1 MDILGFLK
9 KNRALIGTCGG
20 VLGTF
25 ATGVL
30 AARAALRAE
39 KELVGS
45 ESTEASEKLKI
56 VLKHAGIPLLAGAL
70 TTGCI
75 LDAHNTHVKFEN
87 GLISSGVALCGL
99 LSQAQH
105 EKRLS
110 LPSEMVVENASDDSR
125 YGLFR
130 EINTGMIFSARIDDV
145 LAACRDVN
153 RAIYIG
159 GGATIGEFFEFLN
172 IDYISMSTDSKKAGS
187 DWGWTPAYCEE
198 YYIMPW
204 VEFDFKR
211 IELPDGR
218 SVIDICPSVAPIP
231 PDMLDAYDLFGG
243 A

>member
-25 ATGVL
+25 ATGIL

-105 EKRLS
+105 EKHLNA
-110 LPSEMVVENASDDSR
+110 PSELLEEGDAASQ
-125 YGLFR
+125 YALFR
-130 EINTGMIFSARIDDV
+130 EINTGLIFNASVDDV
-145 LAACRDVN
+145 LAACRDLN
-153 RAIYIG
+153 RDIYING
-159 GGATIGEFFEFLN
+159 SYTIGEFFEFLN
-172 IDYISMSTDSKKAGS
+172 IDYVSISKDEKKAEP
-187 DWGWTPAYCEE
+187 DWGWTPGYCEE
-198 YYIMPW
+198 YYIMPY
-204 VEFDFKR
+204 VEFEYKKV
-211 IELPDGR
+211 ELADGR
-218 SVIDICPSVAPIP
+218 TIIDICPVIPPIP
-231 PDMLDAYDLFGG
+231 PDMLDAYDSFGG

>member
-30 AARAALRAE
+30 SARAALRAE

-75 LDAHNTHVKFEN
+75 LDVHNTHVKFEN
-87 GLISSGVALCGL
+87 SLISSGVALCGL
-99 LSQAQH
+99 LQQTQH
-105 EKRLS
+105 EKRLNT
-110 LPSEMVVENASDDSR
+110 PSELLEEGDTTSQYA
-125 YGLFR
+125 LFR
-130 EINTGMIFSARIDDV
+130 EINTGLIFNASVDDV
-145 LAACRDVN
+145 LAACRDLN
-153 RAIYIG
+153 RGIYING
-159 GGATIGEFFEFLN
+159 SSTLGEFFEFLN
-172 IDYISMSTDSKKAGS
+172 IDYISKDAKKAEP
-187 DWGWTPAYCEE
+187 DWGWTPGYCEE
-198 YYIMPW
+198 YYIMPY
-204 VEFDFKR
+204 VEFEYKKV
-211 IELPDGR
+211 ELADGR
-218 SVIDICPSVAPIP
+218 VVIDICPVIPPIP
-231 PDMLDAYDLFGG
+231 PDTLDAYDSFGG

>member
-1 MDILGFLK
+1 MDILGLLK

-25 ATGVL
+25 ATGIL

-99 LSQAQH
+99 LQRTQH
-105 EKRLS
+105 EKHLNA
-110 LPSEMVVENASDDSR
+110 PSELLEEGDVASQ
-125 YGLFR
+125 YALFR
-130 EINTGMIFSARIDDV
+130 ETNTGLIFNASVDDV
-145 LAACRDVN
+145 LAACRDLN
-153 RAIYIG
+153 RGIYING
-159 GGATIGEFFEFLN
+159 SSTIGEFFEFLN
-172 IDYISMSTDSKKAGS
+172 IDYVSISKDAKKAGP
-187 DWGWTPAYCEE
+187 DWGWTPGYCEE
-198 YYIMPW
+198 YYIMPY
-204 VEFDFKR
+204 VEFEYKKV
-211 IELPDGR
+211 ELADGR
-218 SVIDICPSVAPIP
+218 TIIDICPVIPPIP
-231 PDMLDAYDLFGG
+231 PDMLDAYDSFGG

>member
-25 ATGVL
+25 ATGIL

-39 KELVGS
+39 RELVGS

-99 LSQAQH
+99 LQQTQH
-105 EKRLS
+105 EKHLNA
-110 LPSEMVVENASDDSR
+110 PSELLEEGDVASQ
-125 YGLFR
+125 YALFR
-130 EINTGMIFSARIDDV
+130 EINTGLIFNASVDDV
-145 LAACRDVN
+145 LAACRDLN
-153 RAIYIG
+153 RDIYING
-159 GGATIGEFFEFLN
+159 LSTLGEFFEFLN
-172 IDYISMSTDSKKAGS
+172 ISYISVPNDTKQAGA
-187 DWGWTPAYCEE
+187 DWGWTPGYCEE
-198 YYIMPW
+198 YYIMPY
-204 VEFDFKR
+204 VEFEYKKV
-211 IELPDGR
+211 ELADGR
-218 SVIDICPSVAPIP
+218 AVIDICPVIPPIP

>member
-30 AARAALRAE
+30 SARAALRAE

-75 LDAHNTHVKFEN
+75 LDVHNTHVKFEN
-87 GLISSGVALCGL
+87 SLISSGVALCGL
-99 LSQAQH
+99 LQQTQH
-105 EKRLS
+105 EKRLNT
-110 LPSEMVVENASDDSR
+110 PSELLEEGDATSQ
-125 YGLFR
+125 YALFR
-130 EINTGMIFSARIDDV
+130 EINTGLIFNASVDDV
-145 LAACRDVN
+145 LAACRDLN
-153 RAIYIG
+153 RGIYING
-159 GGATIGEFFEFLN
+159 SSTLGEFFEFLN
-172 IDYISMSTDSKKAGS
+172 IDYISKDAKKAEP
-187 DWGWTPAYCEE
+187 DWGWTPGYCEE
-198 YYIMPW
+198 YYIMPY
-204 VEFDFKR
+204 VEFEYKKV
-211 IELPDGR
+211 ELADGR
-218 SVIDICPSVAPIP
+218 VVIDICPVIPPIP
-231 PDMLDAYDLFGG
+231 PDTLDAYDSFGG

>member
-25 ATGVL
+25 ATGIL

-39 KELVGS
+39 KELVSS

-105 EKRLS
+105 EKHLNA
-110 LPSEMVVENASDDSR
+110 PSELLEEGDVASQ
-125 YGLFR
+125 YALFR
-130 EINTGMIFSARIDDV
+130 EINTGLIFNASVGDV
-145 LAACRDVN
+145 LAACRDLN
-153 RAIYIG
+153 RGIYING
-159 GGATIGEFFEFLN
+159 SSTIGEFFEFLN
-172 IDYISMSTDSKKAGS
+172 IDYVSISKDAKKAEP
-187 DWGWTPAYCEE
+187 DWGWTPGYCEE
-198 YYIMPW
+198 YYIMPY
-204 VEFDFKR
+204 VEFEYKKV
-211 IELPDGR
+211 ELADGR
-218 SVIDICPSVAPIP
+218 TIIDICPVIPPIP

>member
-30 AARAALRAE
+30 SARAALRAE

-110 LPSEMVVENASDDSR
+110 LPSELLEEGDATSQ
-125 YGLFR
+125 YALFR
-130 EINTGMIFSARIDDV
+130 EINTGLIFNASVDDV
-145 LAACRDVN
+145 LAACRDLN
-153 RAIYIG
+153 RGIYING
-159 GGATIGEFFEFLN
+159 SSTLGEFFEFLN
-172 IDYISMSTDSKKAGS
+172 IDYISKDATKAEP
-187 DWGWTPAYCEE
+187 DWGWTPGYCEE
-198 YYIMPW
+198 YYIMPY
-204 VEFDFKR
+204 VEFEYKKV
-211 IELPDGR
+211 ELADGR
-218 SVIDICPSVAPIP
+218 VVIDICPVIPPIP
-231 PDMLDAYDLFGG
+231 PDMLDAYDSFGG

>member
-25 ATGVL
+25 ATGIL

-105 EKRLS
+105 EKHLNA
-110 LPSEMVVENASDDSR
+110 PSELLEEGDAASQ
-125 YGLFR
+125 YALFR
-130 EINTGMIFSARIDDV
+130 EINTGLIFNASVDDV
-145 LAACRDVN
+145 LAACRDLN
-153 RAIYIG
+153 RDIYING
-159 GGATIGEFFEFLN
+159 SSTIGEFFEFLN
-172 IDYISMSTDSKKAGS
+172 IDYVSISKDAKKAEP
-187 DWGWTPAYCEE
+187 DWGWTPGYCEE
-198 YYIMPW
+198 YYIMPY
-204 VEFDFKR
+204 VEFEYKKV
-211 IELPDGR
+211 ELADGR
-218 SVIDICPSVAPIP
+218 TIIDICPVIPPIP
-231 PDMLDAYDLFGG
+231 PDMLDAYDSFGG

>member
-30 AARAALRAE
+30 SARAALRAE

-87 GLISSGVALCGL
+87 SLISSGVALCGL
-99 LSQAQH
+99 LQQTQH
-105 EKRLS
+105 EKRLNA
-110 LPSEMVVENASDDSR
+110 PSELLEEGDVTSQYA
-125 YGLFR
+125 LFR
-130 EINTGMIFSARIDDV
+130 EINTGLIFNASVDDV
-145 LAACRDVN
+145 LAACRDLN
-153 RAIYIG
+153 RGIYING
-159 GGATIGEFFEFLN
+159 SSTLGEFFEFLN
-172 IDYISMSTDSKKAGS
+172 IDYISKDAKKAEP
-187 DWGWTPAYCEE
+187 DWGWTPGYCEE
-198 YYIMPW
+198 YYIMPY
-204 VEFDFKR
+204 VEFEYKKV
-211 IELPDGR
+211 ELADGR
-218 SVIDICPSVAPIP
+218 VVIDICPIIPPIP
-231 PDMLDAYDLFGG
+231 PDMLDAYDSFGG

>member
-25 ATGVL
+25 ATGLL

-45 ESTEASEKLKI
+45 ESAEASEKLKI

-87 GLISSGVALCGL
+87 GLVSSGVALCGL

-105 EKRLS
+105 EKHLNAQ
-110 LPSEMVVENASDDSR
+110 SELLEEGDVASQ
-125 YGLFR
+125 YALFR
-130 EINTGMIFSARIDDV
+130 ETNTGLIFNASVDDV
-145 LAACRDVN
+145 LAACRDLN
-153 RAIYIG
+153 RGIYING
-159 GGATIGEFFEFLN
+159 SSTIGEFFEFLN
-172 IDYISMSTDSKKAGS
+172 IDYVSISKDAKKAGP
-187 DWGWTPAYCEE
+187 DWGWTPGYCEE
-198 YYIMPW
+198 YYIMPY
-204 VEFDFKR
+204 VEFEYKKV
-211 IELPDGR
+211 ELADGR
-218 SVIDICPSVAPIP
+218 TIIDICPVIPPIP
-231 PDMLDAYDLFGG
+231 PDMLDAYDSFGG

>member
-25 ATGVL
+25 ATGIL

-39 KELVGS
+39 KELVSS

-105 EKRLS
+105 EKHLNA
-110 LPSEMVVENASDDSR
+110 PSELLEEGDVASQ
-125 YGLFR
+125 YALFR
-130 EINTGMIFSARIDDV
+130 EINTGLIFNASVGDV
-145 LAACRDVN
+145 LAACRDLN
-153 RAIYIG
+153 RGIYING
-159 GGATIGEFFEFLN
+159 SSTIGEFFEFLN
-172 IDYISMSTDSKKAGS
+172 IDYISISKDAKKAEP
-187 DWGWTPAYCEE
+187 DWGWTPGYCEE
-198 YYIMPW
+198 YYIMPY
-204 VEFDFKR
+204 VEFEYKKV
-211 IELPDGR
+211 ELADGR
-218 SVIDICPSVAPIP
+218 TIIDICPVIPPIP

>member
-30 AARAALRAE
+30 SARAALRAE

-87 GLISSGVALCGL
+87 SLISSGVALCGL
-99 LSQAQH
+99 LQQTQH
-105 EKRLS
+105 EKRL
-110 LPSEMVVENASDDSR
+110 NAPIELLEEGDATSQ
-125 YGLFR
+125 YALFR
-130 EINTGMIFSARIDDV
+130 EINTGLIFNASVDDV
-145 LAACRDVN
+145 LAACRDLN
-153 RAIYIG
+153 RSIYING
-159 GGATIGEFFEFLN
+159 SSTLGEFFEFLN
-172 IDYISMSTDSKKAGS
+172 IDYISKDAKKAEP
-187 DWGWTPAYCEE
+187 DWGWTPGYCEE
-198 YYIMPW
+198 YYIMPY
-204 VEFDFKR
+204 VEFEYKK
-211 IELPDGR
+211 
-218 SVIDICPSVAPIP
+218 
-231 PDMLDAYDLFGG
+231 
-243 A
+243 

>member
-25 ATGVL
+25 ATGIL
-30 AARAALRAE
+30 SARAALRAE

-99 LSQAQH
+99 LGQTQH
-105 EKRLS
+105 EKHLNA
-110 LPSEMVVENASDDSR
+110 PSELLEEGDVASQ
-125 YGLFR
+125 YALFR
-130 EINTGMIFSARIDDV
+130 EINTGLIFNASVDDV
-145 LAACRDVN
+145 LAACRDLN
-153 RAIYIG
+153 RGVYING
-159 GGATIGEFFEFLN
+159 SSTIGEFFEFLN
-172 IDYISMSTDSKKAGS
+172 IDYVSISKDAKKAEP
-187 DWGWTPAYCEE
+187 DWGWTPGYCEE
-198 YYIMPW
+198 YYIMPY
-204 VEFDFKR
+204 VEFEYKKV
-211 IELPDGR
+211 ELADGR
-218 SVIDICPSVAPIP
+218 TIIDICSVIPPIP

>member
-30 AARAALRAE
+30 SARAALRAE

-87 GLISSGVALCGL
+87 SLISSGVALCGL
-99 LSQAQH
+99 LQQTQH
-105 EKRLS
+105 EKRLNT
-110 LPSEMVVENASDDSR
+110 PSELLEEGDATSQ
-125 YGLFR
+125 YALFR
-130 EINTGMIFSARIDDV
+130 EINTGLIFNASVDDV
-145 LAACRDVN
+145 LAACRDLN
-153 RAIYIG
+153 RGIYING
-159 GGATIGEFFEFLN
+159 SSTLGEFFEFLN
-172 IDYISMSTDSKKAGS
+172 IDYISKDAKKAEP
-187 DWGWTPAYCEE
+187 DWGWTPGYCEE
-198 YYIMPW
+198 YYIMPY
-204 VEFDFKR
+204 VEFEYKKV
-211 IELPDGR
+211 ELADGR
-218 SVIDICPSVAPIP
+218 VVIDICPVIPPIP
-231 PDMLDAYDLFGG
+231 PDTLDAYDSFGG

>member
-30 AARAALRAE
+30 SARAALRAE

-87 GLISSGVALCGL
+87 SLISSGVALCGL
-99 LSQAQH
+99 LQQTQH
-105 EKRLS
+105 EKRL
-110 LPSEMVVENASDDSR
+110 NAPIELLEEGDATSQ
-125 YGLFR
+125 YALFR
-130 EINTGMIFSARIDDV
+130 EINTGLIFNASVDDV
-145 LAACRDVN
+145 LAACRDLN
-153 RAIYIG
+153 RSIYING
-159 GGATIGEFFEFLN
+159 SSTLGEFFEFLN
-172 IDYISMSTDSKKAGS
+172 IDYISKDAKKAEP
-187 DWGWTPAYCEE
+187 DWGWTPGYCEE
-198 YYIMPW
+198 YYIMPY
-204 VEFDFKR
+204 VEFEYKKV
-211 IELPDGR
+211 ELADGR
-218 SVIDICPSVAPIP
+218 VVIDICPAIPPIP
-231 PDMLDAYDLFGG
+231 PDMLDAYDSFGG

>member
-25 ATGVL
+25 ATGIL

-105 EKRLS
+105 EKHLNA
-110 LPSEMVVENASDDSR
+110 PSELLEEGDAASQ
-125 YGLFR
+125 YALFR
-130 EINTGMIFSARIDDV
+130 EINTGLIFNASVDDV
-145 LAACRDVN
+145 LAACRDLN
-153 RAIYIG
+153 RDIYING
-159 GGATIGEFFEFLN
+159 SSTIGEFFEFLN
-172 IDYISMSTDSKKAGS
+172 IDYVSISKDEKKAEP
-187 DWGWTPAYCEE
+187 DWGWTPGYCEE
-198 YYIMPW
+198 YYIMPY
-204 VEFDFKR
+204 VEFEYKKV
-211 IELPDGR
+211 ELADGR
-218 SVIDICPSVAPIP
+218 TIIDICPVIPPIP
-231 PDMLDAYDLFGG
+231 PDMLDAYDSFGG

>member
-25 ATGVL
+25 ATGIL

-39 KELVGS
+39 KELVSS

-56 VLKHAGIPLLAGAL
+56 VLKHAGVPLLAGAL

-99 LSQAQH
+99 LGQAQH
-105 EKRLS
+105 EKHLNA
-110 LPSEMVVENASDDSR
+110 PSELLEEGDVASQ
-125 YGLFR
+125 YALFR
-130 EINTGMIFSARIDDV
+130 EINTGLIFNASVDDV
-145 LAACRDVN
+145 LAACRDLN
-153 RAIYIG
+153 RGIYING
-159 GGATIGEFFEFLN
+159 FSTIGEFFEFLN
-172 IDYISMSTDSKKAGS
+172 IDYVSKDAKKAGS
-187 DWGWTPAYCEE
+187 DWGWTPGYCEE
-198 YYIMPW
+198 YYIMPY
-204 VEFDFKR
+204 VEFEYKKV
-211 IELPDGR
+211 ELADGR
-218 SVIDICPSVAPIP
+218 TIIDICPVIPPIP
-231 PDMLDAYDLFGG
+231 PDMLDAYDSFGG

>member
-25 ATGVL
+25 ATGIL

-39 KELVGS
+39 KELVSS

-105 EKRLS
+105 EKHLNA
-110 LPSEMVVENASDDSR
+110 PSELLKEGDVASQ
-125 YGLFR
+125 YALFR
-130 EINTGMIFSARIDDV
+130 EINTGLIFNASVGDV
-145 LAACRDVN
+145 LAACRDLN
-153 RAIYIG
+153 RGIYING
-159 GGATIGEFFEFLN
+159 SSTIGEFFEFLN
-172 IDYISMSTDSKKAGS
+172 IDYISISKDAKKAEP
-187 DWGWTPAYCEE
+187 DWGWTPGYCEE
-198 YYIMPW
+198 YYIMPY
-204 VEFDFKR
+204 VEFEYKKV
-211 IELPDGR
+211 ELADGR
-218 SVIDICPSVAPIP
+218 TIIDICPVIPPIP